1 MAQKLEEDGWRGFL
15 SLCSKAAS
23 PEELD
28 ELFWLFLTHEERK
41 DIAARYLIIREL
53 VLEKKTQRE
62 MAKDLGVS
70 IAKITRGSN
79 FLKMVS
85 KDLRGLLQNVS

>member
-1 MAQKLEEDGWRGFL
+1 MTQEFEEDGWRGFL
-15 SLCSKAAS
+15 SLCSEAKT
-23 PEELD
+23 PEELN
-28 ELFWLFLTHEERK
+28 ELLWLFLTAEEKK
-41 DIAARYLIIREL
+41 DIATRYLIIREL
-53 VLEKKTQRE
+53 VKGKKTQRE

-85 KDLRGLLQNVS
+85 KKLRRLLETVS